1 MSFMRPDRDRRDDT
15 WHHGL
20 SDVSLCRVGNRYAVV
35 LSMNRY
41 GVTVLTADAPA
52 GPYQAVFTIP
62 SEQMAAKGS
71 LFVDDDGTGYLFWGA
86 GRFVRMKPD
95 LTGVA
100 DEPQALR
107 LPAPTGGTV
116 LNTDAAAMTKY
127 QGRYYFTC
135 SAWIREK
142 DKPVRAVLVSVAD
155 KLTGPFERAT
165 VLGRGMERV
174 RLFTDAADQL
184 QAVFSRQDQ
193 VLIRPVVQANG
204 ELVLQE

>member
-1 MSFMRPDRDRRDDT
+1 
-15 WHHGL
+15 
-20 SDVSLCRVGNRYAVV
+20 
-35 LSMNRY
+35 
-41 GVTVLTADAPA
+41 
-52 GPYQAVFTIP
+52 
-62 SEQMAAKGS
+62 
-71 LFVDDDGTGYLFWGA
+71 
-86 GRFVRMKPD
+86 MKSD

-100 DEPQALR
+100 DEPHALR
-107 LPAPTGGTV
+107 IPAPTGSTV
-116 LNTDAAAMTKY
+116 LNSDAAAMTNY

-135 SAWIREK
+135 SAWVREK
-142 DKPVRAVLVSVAD
+142 NQPVRAVLVSVAD

-204 ELVLQE
+204 ELVIQE